1 MKIINLSSIAN
12 PISISVQNP
21 SRSDY
26 DRFIGLEHYDSGEP
40 VITRFQGTELLTT
53 SAKAFKAND
62 ILIARRNVYLKR
74 AGIVFFDGI
83 TSGDSIIL
91 RLKEDTQKTIG
102 YSREDLI
109 RYIPFMLNS
118 EHFWIYA
125 NKHADGMNSKRISK
139 DTLLEYEFELP
150 SIDEMRDIS
159 DKLWAAYR
167 LKEAYKKLLVT
178 TDEMVKSQFIEMF
191 GNPVTN
197 TKGWKTAK
205 IKDVAP
211 EMPSKEQLS
220 GKIWLLNLD
229 MIESNTGRIIEKVYE
244 DVENALSVQSFD
256 EGNVLF
262 SKLRPYLNKVVI
274 PDEPGMATTELVPL
288 RPEPSKLHKVF
299 LSHLLRGNQF
309 VNYAND
315 IAGGTKMPRMPLTEL
330 RNFDCILPP
339 MDKQLEFVFIA
350 EQVDKSKFGDFKSQF
365 IEMFGN
371 PLSLNQKNELKR
383 LGECCILN
391 PRRPNIALCDTDKVS
406 FIPMPAVSEDGY
418 LVDMTDEEYGKVK
431 KSFTYFENNDV
442 LFAKITPCMENG
454 KGAIVHGLTNG
465 IGMGS
470 TEFHVLRPINGI
482 SSPYWLLALTRM
494 PIFRE
499 RAAKNMSGTG
509 GQKRVSASYL
519 DHFMVGL
526 PAIEEQRR
534 FEAIYRQADKS
545 KFGDFKSQFI
555 EMYYNT
561 HNKQTLESVCPIMS
575 KGITPKYV
583 ESSSVLVINQAC
595 IHWDGQRLGNIKYHN
610 EEIPVRKRI
619 LESGDVL
626 LNATGNGTL
635 GRCCVFICPSDNNTY
650 INDGHVIALST
661 DRAVILPEV
670 LNTYLSLNDTQAE
683 IYRQYVTGSTNQVDI
698 VFSDIKKM
706 KVPVPSMDEQILFV
720 EVLKQADKSKFE
732 LKQCIEHID
741 KVIKSLING

>member
-1 MKIINLSSIAN
+1 M
-12 PISISVQNP
+12 
-21 SRSDY
+21 
-26 DRFIGLEHYDSGEP
+26 
-40 VITRFQGTELLTT
+40 
-53 SAKAFKAND
+53 
-62 ILIARRNVYLKR
+62 
-74 AGIVFFDGI
+74 
-83 TSGDSIIL
+83 
-91 RLKEDTQKTIG
+91 
-102 YSREDLI
+102 
-109 RYIPFMLNS
+109 
-118 EHFWIYA
+118 
-125 NKHADGMNSKRISK
+125 
-139 DTLLEYEFELP
+139 
-150 SIDEMRDIS
+150 
-159 DKLWAAYR
+159 
-167 LKEAYKKLLVT
+167 
-178 TDEMVKSQFIEMF
+178 SQFIEMF

-482 SSPYWLLALTRM
+482 SSPYWLLTLTRM

-545 KFGDFKSQFI
+545 K
-555 EMYYNT
+555 
-561 HNKQTLESVCPIMS
+561 SVIQ
-575 KGITPKYV
+575 KA
-583 ESSSVLVINQAC
+583 LV
-595 IHWDGQRLGNIKYHN
+595 Y
-610 EEIPVRKRI
+610 
-619 LESGDVL
+619 
-626 LNATGNGTL
+626 
-635 GRCCVFICPSDNNTY
+635 
-650 INDGHVIALST
+650 
-661 DRAVILPEV
+661 
-670 LNTYLSLNDTQAE
+670 LNDIQ
-683 IYRQYVTGSTNQVDI
+683 
-698 VFSDIKKM
+698 SD
-706 KVPVPSMDEQILFV
+706 
-720 EVLKQADKSKFE
+720 E
-732 LKQCIEHID
+732 LGKIA
-741 KVIKSLING
+741 

>member
-1 MKIINLSSIAN
+1 MSRVKFGDVVKDVKINIDRLNNPYEYYVAGDHMDSEDLTIHRKGCFTTDDVGPAFIRVFKPGQILYGSRRTYLKKIAVADFEGVCANTTFVFETKDPHAFEQRLLPFIMLSKDFTTWSIAKSKGSTN
-12 PISISVQNP
+12 PYVLF
-21 SRSDY
+21 SD
-26 DRFIGLEHYDSGEP
+26 L
-40 VITRFQGTELLTT
+40 
-53 SAKAFKAND
+53 
-62 ILIARRNVYLKR
+62 
-74 AGIVFFDGI
+74 
-83 TSGDSIIL
+83 
-91 RLKEDTQKTIG
+91 
-102 YSREDLI
+102 
-109 RYIPFMLNS
+109 
-118 EHFWIYA
+118 
-125 NKHADGMNSKRISK
+125 ADF
-139 DTLLEYEFELP
+139 EFELP
-150 SIDEMRDIS
+150 PLEEQKVLV

-167 LKEAYKKLLVT
+167 LKEAYKKLLVA

-431 KSFTYFENNDV
+431 KGFTYFENNDV

-526 PAIEEQRR
+526 PAMEEQRR

-545 KFGDFKSQFI
+545 KF
-555 EMYYNT
+555 
-561 HNKQTLESVCPIMS
+561 
-575 KGITPKYV
+575 
-583 ESSSVLVINQAC
+583 
-595 IHWDGQRLGNIKYHN
+595 
-610 EEIPVRKRI
+610 
-619 LESGDVL
+619 
-626 LNATGNGTL
+626 
-635 GRCCVFICPSDNNTY
+635 
-650 INDGHVIALST
+650 
-661 DRAVILPEV
+661 
-670 LNTYLSLNDTQAE
+670 
-683 IYRQYVTGSTNQVDI
+683 
-698 VFSDIKKM
+698 
-706 KVPVPSMDEQILFV
+706 
-720 EVLKQADKSKFE
+720 E
-732 LKQCIEHID
+732 LKQCIENID